1 MKRAGLIALA
11 LAACGDD
18 GSGQPDAPVCIPTP
32 SQPCTSP
39 DGAVI
44 DAPTPR
50 ETIMVAQPLVVGE
63 IVEGIMT
70 GGPGDYAVINLHAPT
85 PDMDWNIHGHANNDT
100 QIVDQA
106 FKVTDLVDYVFLPPA
121 EAKWYLLVRNSGAT
135 DLTVDL
141 KVDLFGEM
149 TWEWQ

>member
-1 MKRAGLIALA
+1 MRCAALLLVA

-18 GSGQPDAPVCIPTP
+18 GSGQPDAGCIPTP
-32 SQPCTSP
+32 SQPCTNP

-44 DAPTPR
+44 DAPVPR

-63 IVEGIMT
+63 LVEGIMT
-70 GGPGDYAVINLHAPT
+70 GGPGDYAIINLHAPT
-85 PDMDWNIHGHANNDT
+85 ADMDWNIHGHANGDT
-100 QIVDQA
+100 QIVAEA
-106 FKVTDLVDYVFLPPA
+106 FRVTELVDYVFVPPA
-121 EAKWYLLVRNSGAT
+121 EAKWYLLVRNSGST

-141 KVDLFGEM
+141 KVDLFGDM

>member
-1 MKRAGLIALA
+1 MRSAALLFLV

-18 GSGQPDAPVCIPTP
+18 GSGPPDAPVCIPTP

-44 DAPTPR
+44 DAAAPR

-63 IVEGIMT
+63 LVEGIMT
-70 GGPGDYAVINLHAPT
+70 TGPGDYAIINLRSAT
-85 PDMDWNIHGHANNDT
+85 PDMDWNIHGHANGNT

-106 FKVTDLVDYVFLPPA
+106 FKVTELVDYVFLPPA
-121 EAKWYLLVRNSGAT
+121 DAKWYLLVRNSGST
-135 DLTVDL
+135 DITVDL
-141 KVDLFGEM
+141 KVDLYGAT